1 MYFERKVAR
10 GRDGFLELSSSVRI
24 KNLLFKGKEFRIT
37 PGNRS
42 FARQRNGVYTKFIKI
57 SVAFLGIKCY
67 AQIQLDRCD
76 VVRIGKENFCK
87 VEMCNGRKKK
97 KKEIKNIIHEGM
109 IATRIQRRTVTISSY
124 IKIFKSREN
133 ET

>member
-1 MYFERKVAR
+1 MEV
-10 GRDGFLELSSSVRI
+10 
-24 KNLLFKGKEFRIT
+24 
-37 PGNRS
+37 
-42 FARQRNGVYTKFIKI
+42 
-57 SVAFLGIKCY
+57 
-67 AQIQLDRCD
+67 
-76 VVRIGKENFCK
+76 
-87 VEMCNGRKKK
+87 KKK

>member
-1 MYFERKVAR
+1 MREKLQKR
-10 GRDGFLELSSSVRI
+10 GRNGFLELSSSVRI

-87 VEMCNGRKKK
+87 VEMCNGHKKK